1 MINSRDSLR
10 AGAQWVEGRMNEILK
25 PHGMRVKT
33 EPIRPEHD
41 ESSRLPTYKIALVY
55 DVPPWMLNPYYNT
68 RWWRLRWRLRWF
80 EKMFTRLRRRLFR
93 RS

>member
-1 MINSRDSLR
+1 LNS
-10 AGAQWVEGRMNEILK
+10 AGAEWVEARMNEILK
-25 PHGMRVKT
+25 PYGMRFKT
-33 EPIRPEHD
+33 EPILAEHD
-41 ESSRLPTYKIALVY
+41 ESSRLPTYQIALVY
-55 DVPPWMLNPYYNT
+55 DVPPWMLNPYNT